1 MKSSEIYPITRAI
14 SDEIR
19 LFSDPVRL
27 IIPHLLNYS
36 KNPKDFFVLLELSK
50 NPSNRNQI
58 LKIIK
63 GSFNIKEKLDQIIK
77 KKSNKKFI
85 KRIETQIKNLQ
96 QYGNRN

>member
-63 GSFNIKEKLDQIIK
+63 GSFNIKEKLDQIK
-77 KKSNKKFI
+77 KNL
-85 KRIETQIKNLQ
+85 IKNL
-96 QYGNRN
+96 